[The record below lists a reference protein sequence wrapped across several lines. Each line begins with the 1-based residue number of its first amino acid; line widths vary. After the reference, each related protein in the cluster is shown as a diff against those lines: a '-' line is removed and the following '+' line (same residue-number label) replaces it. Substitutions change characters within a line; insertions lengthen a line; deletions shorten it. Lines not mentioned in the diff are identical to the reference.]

1 MRFAATSLRYSKA
14 PKNLGAAKKNAISSY
29 HKVAYDF
36 SIYIC
41 VEIKFDLTKFFFKI
55 SVYFSVLRT
64 QNACGSL
71 TSQLQLKHL
80 SNQFEVRPLLSFI
93 ALLGQFS
100 RQKLALKTI

>member
-14 PKNLGAAKKNAISSY
+14 PKNLGAAKKMPFRAITKLHMS
-29 HKVAYDF
+29 F

-55 SVYFSVLRT
+55 SVYFFVLRT

-71 TSQLQLKHL
+71 ASQLSLKHL
-80 SNQFEVRPLLSFI
+80 SNLFRVRQLLFFI
-93 ALLGQFS
+93 ALLNPF
-100 RQKLALKTI
+100 